1 MKDVDKKH
9 SELIKK
15 RKCAIQIKDDHIEE
29 LKLDLRDLRVQKQAK
44 QEKSLLVTDMIEER
58 SEQDLDDTV
67 DQIKPKDLKTTE
79 VKQSASL
86 KKSLDG
92 T

>member
-44 QEKSLLVTDMIEER
+44 QEK
-58 SEQDLDDTV
+58 
-67 DQIKPKDLKTTE
+67 
-79 VKQSASL
+79 
-86 KKSLDG
+86 LDG
-92 T
+92 IKDKIE